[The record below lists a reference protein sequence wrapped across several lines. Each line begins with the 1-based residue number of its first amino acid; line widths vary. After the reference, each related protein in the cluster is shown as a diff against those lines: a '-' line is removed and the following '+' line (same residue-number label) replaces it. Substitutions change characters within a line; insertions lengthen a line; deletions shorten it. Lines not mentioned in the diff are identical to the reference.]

1 MPKQHTW
8 LQICQIPCT
17 FGQVFHL
24 QVFFLVLVSMLH
36 TELLD
41 DLFPSPNIIRLL
53 KSTRMSWTEH
63 VARMEVYRVGKRE
76 GKKAL

>member
-1 MPKQHTW
+1 
-8 LQICQIPCT
+8 
-17 FGQVFHL
+17 
-24 QVFFLVLVSMLH
+24 MLH